1 MKIAIING
9 PNLNALGQRE
19 RNIYGNTTLEDLE
32 ALWFEYGKKKNIE
45 IITYQS
51 NLEGEII
58 NYLYDNQDTVDGY
71 IINPGALTHYS
82 YSLRDC
88 LAAVYKP
95 VIEVHISNIEARE
108 EFRKLSVVSPVVQG
122 KVAGFGLKGYLLAI
136 DSFLLSNE

>member
-136 DSFLLSNE
+136 ESFLLSNE

>member
-122 KVAGFGLKGYLLAI
+122 KVAGFGLKGYLLSI